1 MFYRSLTKLNGK
13 GGVTAFYSAP
23 FQSSHSPLMTPS
35 FIDTINPKSVNS
47 YVGDIS
53 SSEYSHV
60 HVGSRVFV
68 GEGEDVAVT
77 GIVIAKKSATT
88 NGEVHRMLT
97 VRLASNGSDIVT
109 EGRNVWLLPYQLNQH
124 GK

>member
-23 FQSSHSPLMTPS
+23 FPSSHSSLRTPS
-35 FIDTINPKSVNS
+35 FIETINPESVNS
-47 YVGDIS
+47 FVGDIS
-53 SSEYSHV
+53 SSEYSLV

-68 GEGEDVAVT
+68 EEGEDVAVT
-77 GIVIAKKSATT
+77 GIVVAKKSVTT

-109 EGRNVWLLPYQLNQH
+109 EGRKVWLLPYQLNQH